1 MLRWTLE
8 YCHTAKTFL
17 QGYMAGD
24 AVKGRKKRTHTHTP
38 KCGHSSRVPALSNH
52 FLPWQ
57 PAIWQAKVSAP
68 PAMSLLLLYCLCS
81 LTLTHCLPLPLSFNS
96 MLARHKIPWE
106 HNRGLTGSSRV
117 LKTLF
122 TQYFPCTTIVIWLLQ
137 LRDPNGKCWAHG
149 SNFFFFL
156 NSLQAILCL
165 KGE

>member
-149 SNFFFFL
+149 SNFFFF
-156 NSLQAILCL
+156 
-165 KGE
+165 